1 MKTNYDTSTQGV
13 NLELSCFYDSD
24 LSHSFFEDDIERIG
38 KTDDFFYISW
48 GEYSLDDFFFVQ
60 NTQEF
65 RKAFEEDYHEITD
78 ENMDD
83 LVKNY
88 SLDADFPWVEEKYP
102 SIEVR
107 GYSQWDY
114 AKVYYNPECL
124 NERFWAKEFREY
136 LHHLFYDAP
145 VYCRL
150 QIDGE
155 ELYFDEYMKNTY
167 EYDKDDILHIARD
180 NIKHDKKEYILQWL
194 GDNLPEHPEYL

>member
-1 MKTNYDTSTQGV
+1 MDKFYKVTNIDEFVKEFSNTYYKIEKREEYDEDFYQ
-13 NLELSCFYDSD
+13 NLIYEYEL
-24 LSHSFFEDDIERIG
+24 
-38 KTDDFFYISW
+38 
-48 GEYSLDDFFFVQ
+48 
-60 NTQEF
+60 
-65 RKAFEEDYHEITD
+65 D
-78 ENMDD
+78 E
-83 LVKNY
+83 
-88 SLDADFPWVEEKYP
+88 DFPWIWENYP